1 MIIFKKPEN
10 GKPWLLGKP
19 THFRT
24 PPNLEVSSGFYVF
37 FFEAGVCRKS
47 VGFRLFFLGRGGGN
61 DGRTAK
67 RTSFIFFLELIPL
80 LLSGKLAGG
89 LWILKRK
96 R

>member
-1 MIIFKKPEN
+1 M
-10 GKPWLLGKP
+10 
-19 THFRT
+19 
-24 PPNLEVSSGFYVF
+24 
-37 FFEAGVCRKS
+37 CRKS
-47 VGFRLFFLGRGGGN
+47 VSFRLFFLGRGGGN